1 MLGEGDWLALIQM
14 RKFRQTKQNYHVGTR
29 IHSAP
34 DRVEALR
41 GPQRTQF
48 GAGAEGGVV
57 RFIAPEPNL
66 HAQSAYVRGDHRH
79 ALFRSRCAATH
90 DGPDRCLSEYRR
102 VAAQQLKSG
111 LPRRHRRKPGSIE
124 GAQHRRA
131 AAKGAFTSPS
141 PPGGDRSRN
150 QRRGHDPLTPA
161 PGCGGS
167 PDRSYETAPPLPF

>member
-14 RKFRQTKQNYHVGTR
+14 RKFRQTKQNYHVCTR

-34 DRVEALR
+34 DRVEVLR

-79 ALFRSRCAATH
+79 AVFRSRCAATH
-90 DGPDRCLSEYRR
+90 DGPDRYLSVLRR
-102 VAAQQLKSG
+102 VAAQHL
-111 LPRRHRRKPGSIE
+111 KPGCSAATGENQVASKAPSIA
-124 GAQHRRA
+124 AQPPIHHGVA
-131 AAKGAFTSPS
+131 ANG
-141 PPGGDRSRN
+141 
-150 QRRGHDPLTPA
+150 
-161 PGCGGS
+161 
-167 PDRSYETAPPLPF
+167 